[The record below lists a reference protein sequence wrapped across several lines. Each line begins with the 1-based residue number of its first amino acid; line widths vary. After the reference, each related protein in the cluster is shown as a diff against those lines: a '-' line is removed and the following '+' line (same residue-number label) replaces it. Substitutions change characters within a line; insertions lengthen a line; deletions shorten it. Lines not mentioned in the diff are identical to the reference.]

1 MAVRSACSWD
11 VSTAEEEEKCIGL
24 CGSSFP
30 LTSCLPP
37 SLPPT
42 PYFLSHYKHRGQ
54 APSLP
59 QCFFLPRKNCVST
72 SLTQK
77 KGRQE
82 VRQGFTVGNRSFQL
96 AFWLHVKAHTQTV
109 KHLPEKWIMLPTF
122 NFERAPLRWGIWQSL
137 QVSKYIYLCCL
148 GRSKQCN
155 YVFHLY
161 VMC

>member
-30 LTSCLPP
+30 LTS

-59 QCFFLPRKNCVST
+59 QCFSASQKLCFYLARTKEREAGGKAGIHCWE
-72 SLTQK
+72 SL
-77 KGRQE
+77 
-82 VRQGFTVGNRSFQL
+82 SFQL

-122 NFERAPLRWGIWQSL
+122 KFECAPLRWGIWQSL

-148 GRSKQCN
+148 GRSKRCN